1 MIRVKIFDEFGVENE
16 IQNFIQE
23 NNITREQIISIS
35 FAIDSEAL
43 RRFHSRNTKQILL
56 AWEDNK

>member
-1 MIRVKIFDEFGVENE
+1 MIRVRIFDEFGVENE

-23 NNITREQIISIS
+23 NNITREQIISINL
-35 FAIDSEAL
+35 AIDSEAS
-43 RRFHSRNTKQILL
+43 RRIRSRNTKQILL